1 MIRKQKK
8 NVSVVCVETIKL
20 FYTFDIK
27 MEWSNILKIV
37 LVVIVL
43 VVIAWFIYRRYT
55 KPKKA
60 PYQTNSST
68 DEVQV
73 LYFVTDWCPHCK
85 TAKPEIEYVQTEL
98 NETVVNG
105 YKVVFQEVNCTT
117 ESPETE
123 QLTKT
128 YKVEGYPTIKLIKEN
143 EVIDYDAKPDR
154 NTLKQFILTSTS

>member
-1 MIRKQKK
+1 
-8 NVSVVCVETIKL
+8 
-20 FYTFDIK
+20 
-27 MEWSNILKIV
+27 MEWLNILKIV

-43 VVIAWFIYRRYT
+43 AVIAWFIYRRYA
-55 KPKKA
+55 KPTKA

-73 LYFVTDWCPHCK
+73 LYFVTDWCPYCK
-85 TAKPEIEYVQTEL
+85 TAMPEIQYVQTEM

-117 ESPETE
+117 ESPETD